1 MATLEL
7 TDGGADLD
15 FFVETPGEWR
25 HAETEDLAVEER
37 RLRQELSDLRTQL
50 DRDRKEAASLEQLK
64 TLERQRIAD
73 IQVNMR
79 HDITKAK
86 IARREFQRHSVAG
99 VANRERAQKINR
111 DVRRAND
118 ELQQI
123 DQDLQMARPS
133 WNAMKN
139 ELAEGI
145 IRLEKIKYDI
155 TEKTAIRDHLD
166 WELERVRMDLDR
178 ANAAYREV
186 RIRTPEK

>member
-15 FFVETPGEWR
+15 YFVDTPTEWR
-25 HAETEDLAVEER
+25 TAQSDDLAVEER
-37 RLRQELSDLRTQL
+37 RLRQELSDLRTTL
-50 DRDRKEAASLEQLK
+50 DRDRKEVANLEVLK
-64 TLERQRIAD
+64 TLERQRLED
-73 IQVNMR
+73 IQANTR
-79 HDITKAK
+79 HEVTRAK

-111 DVRRAND
+111 DVRLAND

-155 TEKTAIRDHLD
+155 TEKTAIRDHLN
-166 WELERVRMDLDR
+166 WELGRARMDLDR

-186 RIRTPEK
+186 RIRTPEN